1 MNSDEII
8 LDAQLKLGHYL
19 GALSHDRA
27 RQPADAR
34 DHLEQA
40 ISARDGSSFFAHDDP
55 PRKLRADARDL
66 LTRCYTEAV

>member
-1 MNSDEII
+1 MT
-8 LDAQLKLGHYL
+8 G
-19 GALSHDRA
+19 

-55 PRKLRADARDL
+55 PRKLRADVRDL